1 MGGACT
7 LPPPEI
13 CGDLTTSQARWRG
26 HISDHLYGDIPKAPE
41 WLTLICHAIAA
52 ENAERIEITL
62 THKDR
67 MFSVDAALWLPPDAK
82 GPVPLICGLDFVGP
96 AGVMSTDSFP
106 IDVNARVY
114 TRPELGA
121 RDARLSP
128 VLRGT
133 SMPRWPLS
141 LIHQAGFGLLLSCY
155 GSWVPD
161 DPETWKTHGVH
172 PLMQPDKTGAIS
184 LWAWALQRL
193 VDVAQHLPD
202 IDTRRIA
209 VAGHSRLG
217 KAALWAAATDTRI
230 GAVFANNSGCGA
242 AAPARHMKGETLHQ
256 MAQSYPHWTRPNP
269 TTDPTKLPFDQHHL
283 LASIAPRGI
292 YLAEA
297 EDDLWA
303 DPIGSYH
310 ALQAASF
317 CWPNIADWPA
327 IKDVWLSGRSIQNG
341 ALGYHLRPGGHDM
354 LPYDW
359 AQFLRFLK
367 TL

>member
-1 MGGACT
+1 MGGAFT
-7 LPPPEI
+7 LPLLE
-13 CGDLTTSQARWRG
+13 GSADLAKAQTQWRG
-26 HISDHLYGDIPKAPE
+26 HLGDHLYGKIPQAAE
-41 WLTLICHAIAA
+41 GLTLIRHAIAA

-67 MFSVDAALWLPPDAK
+67 VFSVDAALWLPPDAK

-106 IDVNARVY
+106 LDLNARVY

-121 RDARLSP
+121 HDARLSP

-133 SMPRWPLS
+133 SMSRWPLS

-155 GSWVPD
+155 GSWTPD
-161 DPETWKTHGVH
+161 DPETWKTHGAY
-172 PLMQPDKTGAIS
+172 PLMQPVTTGAIS

-193 VDVAQHLPD
+193 VDGAQHLPD

-230 GAVFANNSGCGA
+230 GAVFANNSGCGG
-242 AAPARHMKGETLHQ
+242 AAPSRHMKGETLHQ
-256 MAQSYPHWTRPNP
+256 MAQSYPHWTRPNL
-269 TTDPTKLPFDQHHL
+269 TTDPEKLPFDQYHL

-303 DPIGSYH
+303 DPAGSYH
-310 ALQAASF
+310 ALKAASI
-317 CWPNIADWPA
+317 CWPQIADWPA
-327 IKDVWLSGRSIQNG
+327 IKDVWISGQPIQNG